1 MKFKTTTCF
10 TCYFHFDTL
19 TFNPIL
25 KKKNMQLSAN
35 MSSKWLNC
43 AKIKLKDQIEKFN
56 YYNPRWFV
64 RVWTMMATTV
74 FSPHELVSI
83 NKEKTKTN
91 RCLEQCQNIVALDSS
106 ALRIAIVKLLFYFFH
121 QKHLKSFHTFLHN
134 KMTILPSR
142 TKILNCHLG
151 VV

>member
-1 MKFKTTTCF
+1 MFCMKFKTTTSF

-56 YYNPRWFV
+56 YYNPR
-64 RVWTMMATTV
+64 
-74 FSPHELVSI
+74 
-83 NKEKTKTN
+83 
-91 RCLEQCQNIVALDSS
+91 
-106 ALRIAIVKLLFYFFH
+106 
-121 QKHLKSFHTFLHN
+121 
-134 KMTILPSR
+134 
-142 TKILNCHLG
+142 
-151 VV
+151 